1 MPRNA
6 LYLLVG
12 ALVVATAVLGY
23 SLYQEREKKA
33 GVEISIGQ
41 RGISV
46 EKK

>member
-1 MPRNA
+1 MPRNT
-6 LYLLVG
+6 LYLLLG

-23 SLYQEREKKA
+23 ALYQEREKKD
-33 GVEISIGQ
+33 GLEISIGQ